1 MSTPIDDD
9 MSMPLSIEHEHAHE
23 YEHESPILD
32 EPPEEPVRSI
42 VKKANPVRHTTSI
55 EHFTPMNQYTN
66 SKPNYKILLWV
77 LLSSFLSNMVPES
90 VISGLSKMVPE
101 KASMVAVPLTR
112 AVMAVVIYAILN
124 FLVQ

>member
-9 MSMPLSIEHEHAHE
+9 MSMPLSIEHAHE
-23 YEHESPILD
+23 HHDYESPIID
-32 EPPEEPVRSI
+32 ESPEEVVR
-42 VKKANPVRHTTSI
+42 VKKPTAKVSTSGI
-55 EHFTPMNQYTN
+55 EHFTPMNQYPVN
-66 SKPNYKILLWV
+66 NKPNYKILLWV

-101 KASMVAVPLTR
+101 KAAMVSLPLTR